1 MQIDMLI
8 QWIIEVFFKLYNIP
22 VTYLIKNYKLL
33 KISFERYKLKEEI
46 IIYYTNI
53 YKQKRKF
60 FI

>member
-33 KISFERYKLKEEI
+33 KISFERYKLK
-46 IIYYTNI
+46 
-53 YKQKRKF
+53 KKK
-60 FI
+60 